1 MAENPRI
8 IESGG
13 AGVSSDDGILGFR
26 EREIGEWGVGIGVMN
41 GKRVADRDEAIKD
54 GECYRRIQKVA
65 VLGHGRIQKVLSW
78 TNEVGFS
85 NLVGSLCFWFLK
97 ILYYCLVGSVD
108 LLVGLG
114 LRSVSVNLQ
123 VM

>member
-1 MAENPRI
+1 M
-8 IESGG
+8 
-13 AGVSSDDGILGFR
+13 
-26 EREIGEWGVGIGVMN
+26 GVGIGVMN
-41 GKRVADRDEAIKD
+41 GKRVADRDEAIKG

-97 ILYYCLVGSVD
+97 ILYYYLVGSVD